1 LRPVAAR
8 SSAGWATSCVRQRA
22 CWWG

>member
-1 LRPVAAR
+1 LRPMAAR